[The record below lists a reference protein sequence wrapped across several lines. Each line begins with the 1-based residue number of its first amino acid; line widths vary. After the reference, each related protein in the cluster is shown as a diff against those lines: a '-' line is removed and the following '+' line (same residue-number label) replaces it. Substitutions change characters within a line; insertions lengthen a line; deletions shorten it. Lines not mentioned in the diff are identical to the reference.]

1 MELVIWTYHCKDN
14 SSQSKFYILFSE
26 VTALRAKVHEMREM
40 SLTQEGDITDRVRKQ
55 YEDVV
60 HSLFD
65 STAKLKLRLDEFR
78 LVWVDL
84 IHFVVI
90 G

>member
-1 MELVIWTYHCKDN
+1 MELVIWIFHCKDN
-14 SSQSKFYILFSE
+14 SSQSKFDIVLSE
-26 VTALRAKVHEMREM
+26 VTALRAQVHEMREN
-40 SLTQEGDITDRVRKQ
+40 SITVEGNVTDRVRKE

-60 HSLFD
+60 HSLYD

>member
-1 MELVIWTYHCKDN
+1 MFSPVYTRLAYNIIAICL
-14 SSQSKFYILFSE
+14 ISE
-26 VTALRAKVHEMREM
+26 VTALRGKIHEMREM
-40 SLTQEGDITDRVRKQ
+40 SLTQEADITDRVRKQ

-78 LVWVDL
+78 
-84 IHFVVI
+84 
-90 G
+90 